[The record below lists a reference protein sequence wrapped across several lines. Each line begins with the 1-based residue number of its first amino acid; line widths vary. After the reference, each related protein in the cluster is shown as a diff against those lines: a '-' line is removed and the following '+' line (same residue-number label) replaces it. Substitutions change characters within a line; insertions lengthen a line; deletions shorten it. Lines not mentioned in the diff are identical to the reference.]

1 MKEMDGVQATRAI
14 TSRFSNAKIII
25 LTTFNDDEYLFEGI
39 KAGAVGYLLKDVSSL
54 ELADAIRIVN
64 SGGALVKQDA
74 FKKLL
79 KEFGSTENTSSKTK
93 RVDITDREKEIICLI
108 AQGLTNGEIAKKL
121 YLSEGTVKNYITN
134 ILSKLGAKNRASLIE
149 IARKSGII

>member
-1 MKEMDGVQATRAI
+1 
-14 TSRFSNAKIII
+14 
-25 LTTFNDDEYLFEGI
+25 
-39 KAGAVGYLLKDVSSL
+39 
-54 ELADAIRIVN
+54 
-64 SGGALVKQDA
+64 
-74 FKKLL
+74 
-79 KEFGSTENTSSKTK
+79 SKTK